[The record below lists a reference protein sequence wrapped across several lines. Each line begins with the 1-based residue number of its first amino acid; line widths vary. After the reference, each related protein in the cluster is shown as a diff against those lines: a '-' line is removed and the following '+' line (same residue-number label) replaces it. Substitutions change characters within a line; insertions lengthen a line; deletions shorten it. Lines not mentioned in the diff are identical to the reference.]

1 MAGCAAA
8 IAGSYAL
15 TVSENGD
22 LRFCSTFSQ
31 SQTCIPEVCI
41 LRRIIGISCP
51 GCGLMRSFAAT
62 ARIELKRA
70 VFFNPMGPV
79 LFVICIFQ
87 IPYRMIKYYEV
98 GSSQVLWNKIDERL
112 DLVTW
117 TIVGGLLLAWFA
129 RIVDGLA
136 S

>member
-1 MAGCAAA
+1 
-8 IAGSYAL
+8 
-15 TVSENGD
+15 
-22 LRFCSTFSQ
+22 
-31 SQTCIPEVCI
+31 
-41 LRRIIGISCP
+41 
-51 GCGLMRSFAAT
+51 
-62 ARIELKRA
+62 
-70 VFFNPMGPV
+70 MGPV

>member
-1 MAGCAAA
+1 
-8 IAGSYAL
+8 
-15 TVSENGD
+15 
-22 LRFCSTFSQ
+22 
-31 SQTCIPEVCI
+31 
-41 LRRIIGISCP
+41 
-51 GCGLMRSFAAT
+51 
-62 ARIELKRA
+62 
-70 VFFNPMGPV
+70 
-79 LFVICIFQ
+79 
-87 IPYRMIKYYEV
+87 V